1 MPDTA
6 CSARLAANGSGS
18 SQTSAPSPRR
28 PTTAGRRVHASV
40 ELLPEPRR
48 TYYYVAIELDEHGA
62 ILDGH
67 HRQAIADELG
77 IECPSVTRVG
87 MSEPAKREHAIRLNL
102 ARRQLDPFRWGLI
115 FDELLTSR
123 GIASGQG
130 ARNDRRSTSAT
141 VAEVA
146 SELGVAP
153 RTARYRLRVAR
164 DIRAEPDLAAKV
176 STGEIDPRR
185 ALRIRRDREAQ
196 RRREQKESQ
205 ARPRP
210 SGGEWARYDHWA
222 SPRSWLSMV
231 ADRIAHSPY
240 TAEANAH
247 RGQKL
252 RYYRFDGDALFRP
265 GPSGEDK
272 PAEVAEDA
280 TAMAG
285 LEEARALSKQFG
297 MELERREAELQRWI
311 TEQRRTIAE
320 PIRRAAEAASDE
332 ATILIG
338 RARVQGSSLVAYQV
352 DIRNAGSEQSRTAH
366 VDGDDCIC
374 GNGLPLGCRRILAG
388 EAAS

>member
-1 MPDTA
+1 MSTYQFLP
-6 CSARLAANGSGS
+6 RLTDEERAALRADIAERG
-18 SQTSAPSPRR
+18 
-28 PTTAGRRVHASV
+28 VM
-40 ELLPEPRR
+40 
-48 TYYYVAIELDEHGA
+48 VAIEVDEHGA

-67 HRQAIADELG
+67 HRAEIADELG
-77 IECPSVTRVG
+77 IECPSMTRVG

-141 VAEVA
+141 VAQVA

-196 RRREQKESQ
+196 RRREQEKESQ

-210 SGGEWARYDHWA
+210 GGGEWARYDHWA

-231 ADRIAHSPY
+231 ADGIARSPY
-240 TAEANAH
+240 VA
-247 RGQKL
+247 RSQKL
-252 RYYRFDGDALFRP
+252 RYYRFGGPAPTGESTPVEVVKDAI
-265 GPSGEDK
+265 
-272 PAEVAEDA
+272 
-280 TAMAG
+280 AMAA
-285 LEEARALSKQFG
+285 LEEARALSEQCAH
-297 MELERREAELQRWI
+297 ELDRREAELQRWI

-332 ATILIG
+332 ATILMG
-338 RARVQGSSLVAYQV
+338 RSSVGGGREAYQL
-352 DIRNAGSEQSRTAH
+352 DIRNFGSEQLRTVH
-366 VDGDDCIC
+366 DDDCIC
-374 GNGLPLGCRRILAG
+374 EGALPLGCRRILAG